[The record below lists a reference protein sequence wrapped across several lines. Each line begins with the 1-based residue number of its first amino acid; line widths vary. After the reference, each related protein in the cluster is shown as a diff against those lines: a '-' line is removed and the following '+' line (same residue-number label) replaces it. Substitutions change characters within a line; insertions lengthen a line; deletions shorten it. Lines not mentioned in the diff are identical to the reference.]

1 MIDHNACMYTCS
13 LIESL
18 CRTAKRSHS
27 DIIGVLGY
35 ENVERIYKY
44 ADVFHC
50 EPIEKTTDDFIRLCH
65 ISDGTYDYVGKCKY
79 RVPAVWEIGAVFKN
93 IIVGIATPEDDP
105 VKKIEEVM
113 YSWIAEQIS
122 NYNSDLYYQSPE
134 YLICCYKEGKILE
147 W

>member
-35 ENVERIYKY
+35 ENVKRIYKY

-65 ISDGTYDYVGKCKY
+65 ISDGAYDYVSKCEY
-79 RVPAVWEIGAVFKN
+79 RVPTVWEIGAVFKN
-93 IIVGIATPEDDP
+93 IVVGIITPEDDP

-113 YSWIAEQIS
+113 LSWITEQIS